1 MSSAYPLKCTTKYNC
16 ENFNVKLRKFSW
28 GNVTG
33 PHFGYELQ
41 TRFLGEVFASYLANK
56 LFQKCIGY
64 ENETS
69 RTFGVEK
76 NTFYYC
82 NHYNAYFNV
91 SITSRDTKSSRNLY
105 VSSRL
110 GECLD
115 RELQRLVPIPA
126 S

>member
-1 MSSAYPLKCTTKYNC
+1 MKRLALSVLK
-16 ENFNVKLRKFSW
+16 
-28 GNVTG
+28 
-33 PHFGYELQ
+33 
-41 TRFLGEVFASYLANK
+41 
-56 LFQKCIGY
+56 
-64 ENETS
+64 
-69 RTFGVEK
+69 K
-76 NTFYYC
+76 NNFYYC

-126 S
+126 SWQPAVASRNPQTRGRKERVLIPQYEKT